1 MAYSIISNPWLFL
14 ILELLH
20 GPSFGLC
27 WPTMVS
33 YGDKVTPSGTKATMQ
48 GFVGAVFE
56 GIGGLLVSYCVKLSF
71 FFIYLSI
78 ILYLFSGV
86 ASGSFICGWLMDTFG
101 GVTLLRTFSVGALL
115 WLSVFWLL
123 ELLLRKMKANP
134 LYRGHS
140 RE

>member
-1 MAYSIISNPWLFL
+1 MAYSVISNPWLFL

-33 YGDKVTPSGTKATMQ
+33 YSDKVTPSGTKATMQ

-71 FFIYLSI
+71 FF
-78 ILYLFSGV
+78 LY
-86 ASGSFICGWLMDTFG
+86 
-101 GVTLLRTFSVGALL
+101 TLA
-115 WLSVFWLL
+115 
-123 ELLLRKMKANP
+123 
-134 LYRGHS
+134 
-140 RE
+140 

>member
-1 MAYSIISNPWLFL
+1 MAYSVISNPWLFL

-48 GFVGAVFE
+48 GFVGAIFE
-56 GIGGLLVSYCVKLSF
+56 GIGELASYYITF
-71 FFIYLSI
+71 FFLISLHNSLF
-78 ILYLFSGV
+78 ILGV
-86 ASGSFICGWLMDTFG
+86 ASGSFICGWLIDTFG

-123 ELLLRKMKANP
+123 ELLLKKMKANP